1 MDTRIQRC
9 SPDIGFRGRIQ
20 QPRNSNVSVGRLS
33 AGARNCSDLPRRTR
47 ENSHESWNSRS
58 SPAAVRS
65 DRHRG
70 DGCTGLC
77 MPWHTPH
84 AEWTVFVPPR
94 ARTSVWRMP
103 GHTPDAGYRTVP
115 PSSGTVRPAAHVAA
129 YRTKRHR
136 QDGTALQATTSPRDS
151 ATGTYGRPPI
161 PHTPR
166 RGVKGKAPWTP
177 VYGAHGAC
185 AFSFRPRLELTDGT
199 RNQASAAVSS
209 GMPGPIVEVMV
220 ALVM

>member
-115 PSSGTVRPAAHVAA
+115 PSSGTVRPCCACRSIQNETAQTGWNSTAGNDQPPRFCHGHVWPTANTP
-129 YRTKRHR
+129 YSKTRSKRE
-136 QDGTALQATTSPRDS
+136 SPMD
-151 ATGTYGRPPI
+151 TGIWCPWGLCVLVPP
-161 PHTPR
+161 
-166 RGVKGKAPWTP
+166 
-177 VYGAHGAC
+177 
-185 AFSFRPRLELTDGT
+185 
-199 RNQASAAVSS
+199 
-209 GMPGPIVEVMV
+209 
-220 ALVM
+220 

>member
-1 MDTRIQRC
+1 MGVLAWIHE
-9 SPDIGFRGRIQ
+9 SSGVLPISVSGGEFNNRGIPTFPLGDYPQ
-20 QPRNSNVSVGRLS
+20 GHGIAAIS
-33 AGARNCSDLPRRTR
+33 PRRTR

-94 ARTSVWRMP
+94 ARTSVWCMP

-151 ATGTYGRPPI
+151 ATGAYGRPPI
-161 PHTPR
+161 PHTS
-166 RGVKGKAPWTP
+166 K
-177 VYGAHGAC
+177 
-185 AFSFRPRLELTDGT
+185 T
-199 RNQASAAVSS
+199 RSKRESPMHTGFGCMGLVRSRSALGSN
-209 GMPGPIVEVMV
+209 
-220 ALVM
+220 